1 MLPMVFLRGH
11 LVADLEAILNSPPL
25 LGLPAGCVWLGMN
38 LCTQAMCIKGVFY
51 LSANYSPLTVNLT
64 LSVRKFCSVLFS
76 IYWFSNPF
84 SNKHVAASLLIFGG
98 VFLYFARPAGKKK
111 AA

>member
-1 MLPMVFLRGH
+1 MVFLRSH
-11 LVADLEAILNSPPL
+11 LHEDVAALLASEPL
-25 LGLPAGCVWLGMN
+25 PWFPFVPAGCTWLGMN

-84 SNKHVAASLLIFGG
+84 STKHVVAALLIFGG
-98 VFLYFARPAGKKK
+98 VFLYFARPAKKK